1 MYQALHYTTTI
12 KKFSRKILGLPQ
24 IIYCH
29 PSDLGFIQSI
39 DILF

>member
-24 IIYCH
+24 IIYRY
-29 PSDLGFIQSI
+29 PTDLRFTQSI
-39 DILF
+39 AILF